1 MTPALGRGPAA
12 APDLPTMTLHRCRS
26 SIWESWKQW
35 AAVSTHW
42 SEMRDP
48 RHVSL
53 LLGCREQTTVRVCC
67 YPALL
72 TSGIQAPPLPLDTL
86 KVTCQGVLSWL
97 EALADM
103 FPTPQMV
110 SVSLE
115 TSVDEDRWGGG
126 G

>member
-1 MTPALGRGPAA
+1 MSP
-12 APDLPTMTLHRCRS
+12 CS
-26 SIWESWKQW
+26 W
-35 AAVSTHW
+35 AAGNRQQPEFVVI
-42 SEMRDP
+42 P
-48 RHVSL
+48 
-53 LLGCREQTTVRVCC
+53 
-67 YPALL
+67 LL